1 MSSEYLHLINDE
13 CQLMYAH
20 FFQLHFS
27 HRIIFKRTC
36 NVTFTV
42 QLIKQITFFSRPG
55 LSNFIEK
62 SGLRNSHADYNI
74 VSIIGSQNSGKST
87 LLNRVFGTNFQMLQ
101 GSSKTQTTKGIWVSR
116 DKEKEIIILDV
127 EGSNSRQR
135 GKAEKGS
142 EVLKIIIIW
151 I

>member
-1 MSSEYLHLINDE
+1 
-13 CQLMYAH
+13 
-20 FFQLHFS
+20 
-27 HRIIFKRTC
+27 
-36 NVTFTV
+36 
-42 QLIKQITFFSRPG
+42 
-55 LSNFIEK
+55 
-62 SGLRNSHADYNI
+62 
-74 VSIIGSQNSGKST
+74 
-87 LLNRVFGTNFQMLQ
+87 MLQ